1 MRGCRTLAPNPAPG
15 AIVDEPNFCR
25 PLPGQRKRTPRAA
38 GAWHPIVKK
47 SYFVIGHKV
56 GRESR
61 RHDAQ
66 LNRRPWRLW
75 MTTTAVVYT
84 TGFACASNLTRTG
97 AGCIWL
103 RAFFAPQAQE
113 QESQMMKA
121 ATARQRAFTPERDE
135 ARCELVR
142 GLPPRLDWRSEA
154 RRALASDRLTIDG
167 NGRIIRTR
175 GAPTG
180 FMLDPLISGRQVYI
194 RDECGTRYWL
204 GSPNR
209 LRAVLRWLLS

>member
-1 MRGCRTLAPNPAPG
+1 MASLDDHNCGCPYHGFRMRMHLDP
-15 AIVDEPNFCR
+15 
-25 PLPGQRKRTPRAA
+25 
-38 GAWHPIVKK
+38 H
-47 SYFVIGHKV
+47 
-56 GRESR
+56 R
-61 RHDAQ
+61 RGMHRVA
-66 LNRRPWRLW
+66 R
-75 MTTTAVVYT
+75 
-84 TGFACASNLTRTG
+84 
-97 AGCIWL
+97 
-103 RAFFAPQAQE
+103 FFAPQAQE
-113 QESQMMKA
+113 QESQIMKA

-135 ARCELVR
+135 ARCELAR